1 MGAPLTFK
9 RVLSSGWLSFRRNG
23 SLTVA
28 TILVM
33 ILTLSVIGGL
43 LLLSVVTNS
52 VLRDLEQKIDILV
65 KFNKGTPEN
74 QILSVKRD
82 IEALEDVAEVSYI
95 SADEALVNFRELHKN
110 DPDILASLEELG
122 SENPLPANLSVV
134 GKESKN
140 LAKVAEYIRG
150 KNYPAI
156 EPDGINYFE
165 EENQRAIKN
174 LSAIV
179 RGIRTIGISIILV
192 LGAISMLIAYNTVWI
207 AIFTAREE
215 INIMKLVGAT
225 NWYVRGPFIVE
236 GALHGALAALV
247 TTLLFFPVVWV
258 ASFQILKIGATV
270 NLQTYF
276 NENFVEFGLIL
287 LVIGVI
293 LGVGSSMIAI
303 RRYLKI

>member
-156 EPDGINYFE
+156 EPDGI
-165 EENQRAIKN
+165 
-174 LSAIV
+174 
-179 RGIRTIGISIILV
+179 
-192 LGAISMLIAYNTVWI
+192 
-207 AIFTAREE
+207 
-215 INIMKLVGAT
+215 
-225 NWYVRGPFIVE
+225 
-236 GALHGALAALV
+236 
-247 TTLLFFPVVWV
+247 
-258 ASFQILKIGATV
+258 KIGRAHV
-270 NLQTYF
+270 
-276 NENFVEFGLIL
+276 
-287 LVIGVI
+287 
-293 LGVGSSMIAI
+293 
-303 RRYLKI
+303 